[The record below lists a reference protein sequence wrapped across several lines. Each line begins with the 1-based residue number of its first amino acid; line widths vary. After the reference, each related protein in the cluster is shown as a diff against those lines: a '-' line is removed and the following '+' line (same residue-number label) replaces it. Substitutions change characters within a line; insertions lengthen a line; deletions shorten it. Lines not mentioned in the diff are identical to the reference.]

1 MKINRSPS
9 AVHHAKTLSDHPPL
23 HPGLY
28 RLKRA
33 LAGLGLALI
42 GVALLGGLLLMLGG
56 YPASLLP
63 LIMVFTLLLSLP
75 LWVGTALNPPVTAT
89 EDGLIVRPMFGRV
102 QFVPWDAIRAIRP
115 HPLLATDEGLE
126 RLLFGRRAVQGREG
140 VLVVVRGALPVR
152 FRLAAWIGG
161 LGNVAVFGISRATH
175 RDYQRLLRIIQRRAS
190 LVEQ

>member
-1 MKINRSPS
+1 MKIDDS
-9 AVHHAKTLSDHPPL
+9 AVEIQQSKLFSDHPPL

-28 RLKRA
+28 RLKRWM
-33 LAGLGLALI
+33 AGLGLALI

-56 YPASLLP
+56 YPAQLLP
-63 LIMVFTLLLSLP
+63 LIMAFTLLLSLP

-89 EDGLIVRPMFGRV
+89 EDGLIVRPMFGRA
-102 QFVPWDAIRAIRP
+102 QFVPWDTIRAIRP

-140 VLVVVRGALPVR
+140 VLVVVKGALSPR

-161 LGNVAVFGISRATH
+161 LGNVAVFGISRVTH
-175 RDYQRLLRIIQRRAS
+175 RDYQRLLRIIRRRAS
-190 LVEQ
+190 LDE